1 MPNRQ
6 VQGCLKREGNL
17 LLKMRLESQ
26 NLKPDKETPP
36 SKWKPTNST
45 KGRTE
50 SQRHGNNK
58 AYDNFLNK
66 HFNIF
71 KLIKEEN
78 ASIAKRGVG
87 VGYGTKIGR
96 CKIKTTWYDK
106 IINAR
111 NEYIYTHTYT
121 HISSAFLM
129 AQTVKSLPTMQE
141 TCIWSL
147 DQKDPLLLPYGDLC
161 LWNLT
166 DRKSSE
172 REKYDSQNP
181 SPRNEVEK

>member
-1 MPNRQ
+1 
-6 VQGCLKREGNL
+6 
-17 LLKMRLESQ
+17 MRLESQ

-36 SKWKPTNST
+36 SKWKTTNST

-111 NEYIYTHTYT
+111 NEYIYIYIHTYIHT
-121 HISSAFLM
+121 YIKCFSDGSDSKESAYN
-129 AQTVKSLPTMQE
+129 A
-141 TCIWSL
+141 
-147 DQKDPLLLPYGDLC
+147 GDLH
-161 LWNLT
+161 LIT
-166 DRKSSE
+166 GSE
-172 REKYDSQNP
+172 RSPPPALWRPLFVEPNRQEVSWEGEVWFTKSQP
-181 SPRNEVEK
+181 KKWGREIITGYPCRHVR